1 MCEILNLK
9 VQSGSV
15 GMFVWAKIT
24 NNKNSYDYVE
34 NLLNK
39 HKIFVT
45 PGRIF
50 GSLGEGYVR
59 ISLCLNIKKIKEA
72 INRLK

>member
-1 MCEILNLK
+1 
-9 VQSGSV
+9 
-15 GMFVWAKIT
+15 MFVWAKIP
-24 NNKNSYDYVE
+24 NNQNSYNYVE

-39 HKIFVT
+39 HKIFIT
-45 PGRIF
+45 PGIIF

-59 ISLCLNIKKIKEA
+59 ISLCLKVKKIKEA